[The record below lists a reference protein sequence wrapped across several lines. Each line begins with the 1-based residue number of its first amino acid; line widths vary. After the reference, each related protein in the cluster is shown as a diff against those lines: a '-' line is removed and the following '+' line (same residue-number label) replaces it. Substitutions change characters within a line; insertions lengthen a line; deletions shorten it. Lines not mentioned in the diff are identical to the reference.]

1 MEAGNQMGQAQRPI
15 SLDRTLS
22 HAKLIRHLK
31 APVQLALNSA
41 TKCLSDGED
50 HCVPRL
56 TMEVKYRIEGND
68 PVGSVPYPTSHE
80 RPTAVHTIRRIIFQ
94 RKRSGSFSDSS
105 IPRVCTAGG
114 ILLSGFIFLDCF
126 QCFWC
131 DSS

>member
-41 TKCLSDGED
+41 TECLSDGED

-68 PVGSVPYPTSHE
+68 PVGSVPYPPESRYAHGGTYNTSDNF
-80 RPTAVHTIRRIIFQ
+80 PAQKIRFLQRLVNTPCMYRRRHIIV
-94 RKRSGSFSDSS
+94 GIH
-105 IPRVCTAGG
+105 IP
-114 ILLSGFIFLDCF
+114 
-126 QCFWC
+126 
-131 DSS
+131 